1 MSVQVIAEDD
11 MRTRL
16 WIKLLQLAESDFD
29 EEIFAWIMITGA
41 VILGGALLILLGQE
55 VVTLLLG

>member
-1 MSVQVIAEDD
+1 

-16 WIKLLQLAESDFD
+16 WFKLLELAESDFD
-29 EEIFAWIMITGA
+29 EEIFAWIMIAGA

-55 VVTLLLG
+55 VANLILS